1 MRRQKNFASSI
12 SVARSAL
19 RFSGVALAALSLG
32 ACSSDMSRF
41 AGNPFS
47 NPFASNAAQARDPV
61 STGSLAKS
69 GAPGARAAA
78 SNTIQ
83 QVQAAPLSPLGQ
95 QQIPQQVQQPLQQAQ
110 QLQQQAPQG
119 VSPAMERA
127 AMQTGSLGTMPASSA
142 LRQASPVVRPVS
154 ARAAGVTGNAAGW
167 TAQGGTPVVLAH
179 GETIDTLSQRYGVP
193 AAAITASNGLSSPSQ
208 ATPGS
213 RIVIPVFNVEAT
225 KAGGQRVASA
235 STVQS
240 DADISRPV
248 RNVAAAAPATDPV
261 RPVSR
266 PPASVAQPA
275 AQPQQR
281 GMTAAEIRAAAQAKA
296 KLATDAKAPEQKP
309 SLSADAKAKQAAEAK
324 EKAASAAKAKL
335 EAKAKADADAKAKA
349 EAKAAEQGS
358 RKVAALPAE
367 EPKTTS
373 SVPKEA
379 EKAEPS
385 KAEFRWPARG
395 RIINGFSGRGGNE
408 GINIAVPEGTPVK
421 AAEGGTVAYAGSELK
436 GYGNLVLIRHD
447 NGYVSAYAHNGD
459 INVKR
464 GEKVS
469 RGQVIAKSGQSGNV
483 SSPQLHFELRKGSS
497 PVDPTPYLTN

>member
-19 RFSGVALAALSLG
+19 RLSGVALAALSLG

-41 AGNPFS
+41 GGNPFS
-47 NPFASNAAQARDPV
+47 NPFASNSAPVRDPV
-61 STGSLAKS
+61 STGSLAKAGS
-69 GAPGARAAA
+69 AA
-78 SNTIQ
+78 SGVAGRPGMVQ
-83 QVQAAPLSPLGQ
+83 QVQAAPLAPPAMQ
-95 QQIPQQVQQPLQQAQ
+95 QQSQQPLQQAQ
-110 QLQQQAPQG
+110 QQVPQG

-127 AMQTGSLGTMPASSA
+127 AMQTGSLGTMPGASA
-142 LRQASPVVRPVS
+142 LRQASPATRPLS
-154 ARAAGVTGNAAGW
+154 TRAAGVTGNAAGW

-193 AAAITASNGLSSPSQ
+193 AAAIVSSNGLSSASQ

-213 RIVIPVFNVEAT
+213 RVVIPVYNVEAT
-225 KAGGQRVASA
+225 KAGAQRLASA
-235 STVQS
+235 SGVQS

-248 RNVAAAAPATDPV
+248 SNIVPTAPAADPV
-261 RPVSR
+261 RPLSR
-266 PPASVAQPA
+266 PPAPVAQPA
-275 AQPQQR
+275 TQPQQR

-296 KLATDAKAPEQKP
+296 KQGVEAKVGDQKIPERKP
-309 SLSADAKAKQAAEAK
+309 SLNAEAKAKQAAEAK
-324 EKAASAAKAKL
+324 EKAAAAAKAKL
-335 EAKAKADADAKAKA
+335 EAKAKTDAEAKARA
-349 EAKAAEQGS
+349 EAKAAEQAS

-379 EKAEPS
+379 EKSESS

-464 GEKVS
+464 GEKVN

>member
-19 RFSGVALAALSLG
+19 RLSGVAMAALSLG

-41 AGNPFS
+41 GGNPFS
-47 NPFASNAAQARDPV
+47 NPFASNTAQVRDPV
-61 STGSLAKS
+61 STGSLAKT
-69 GAPGARAAA
+69 GNAGPKPGMV
-78 SNTIQ
+78 Q
-83 QVQAAPLSPLGQ
+83 QVQSAPLAPPAMQ
-95 QQIPQQVQQPLQQAQ
+95 QQFQQPLQQAQ
-110 QLQQQAPQG
+110 QQVPQG

-142 LRQASPVVRPVS
+142 LRQASPATRPLT

-193 AAAITASNGLSSPSQ
+193 AAAIISSNGLSSAS
-208 ATPGS
+208 AASPGS
-213 RIVIPVFNVEAT
+213 RVVIPVFNVEAT
-225 KAGGQRVASA
+225 KAASQRVASA
-235 STVQS
+235 SGVQS

-248 RNVAAAAPATDPV
+248 SNVVPSAPAADPV
-261 RPVSR
+261 RPLSR
-266 PPASVAQPA
+266 PPAQVAPTSAQPA

-296 KLATDAKAPEQKP
+296 KQGADARTTGQKP
-309 SLSADAKAKQAAEAK
+309 ALDADAKAKQAAEAK
-324 EKAASAAKAKL
+324 DKAAAAAKAKL
-335 EAKAKADADAKAKA
+335 EAKAKADAEAKARA
-349 EAKAAEQGS
+349 EAKAAEQAS

-379 EKAEPS
+379 EKTESS

>member
-12 SVARSAL
+12 SVARAAL
-19 RFSGVALAALSLG
+19 RLSGVAVAALSLG
-32 ACSSDMSRF
+32 ACSSDMTRL

-47 NPFASNAAQARDPV
+47 NPFASSAAPVRDPV
-61 STGSLAKS
+61 STGSLPKAG
-69 GAPGARAAA
+69 GAALKPGLA
-78 SNTIQ
+78 Q
-83 QVQAAPLSPLGQ
+83 QVQASPLAPPAM
-95 QQIPQQVQQPLQQAQ
+95 QQIQQPLQQAQ
-110 QLQQQAPQG
+110 QQIPPA
-119 VSPAMERA
+119 VSPAMDRA
-127 AMQTGSLGTMPASSA
+127 AMQTGSLGSMPASSS
-142 LRQASPVVRPVS
+142 LRQAASAARPLP
-154 ARAAGVTGNAAGW
+154 ARTAGVTGNAAGW

-179 GETIDTLSQRYGVP
+179 GETVDTLSQRYGVP
-193 AAAITASNGLSSPSQ
+193 TAAIVASNGLSSASQ

-213 RIVIPVFNVEAT
+213 RVVIPVYNVEAT
-225 KAGGQRVASA
+225 RAASQRVATA
-235 STVQS
+235 GNVQS

-248 RNVAAAAPATDPV
+248 RQAAPQPAPAADPV

-266 PPASVAQPA
+266 PPAPVAQPA

-281 GMTAAEIRAAAQAKA
+281 GMTAAEIRAAAQSKGRQGADSKTTDLKTPDPKA
-296 KLATDAKAPEQKP
+296 TAAQ
-309 SLSADAKAKQAAEAK
+309 AKQAAEARD
-324 EKAASAAKAKL
+324 KAAAAAKAKL
-335 EAKAKADADAKAKA
+335 EAKAKSDADAKARA
-349 EAKAAEQGS
+349 EAKAAEQAS
-358 RKVAALPAE
+358 RKVAALPAAE
-367 EPKTTS
+367 EPKATS

-379 EKAEPS
+379 EKPESA
-385 KAEFRWPARG
+385 KADFRWPARG

-497 PVDPTPYLTN
+497 PVDPTPYLNN

>member
-1 MRRQKNFASSI
+1 
-12 SVARSAL
+12 
-19 RFSGVALAALSLG
+19 
-32 ACSSDMSRF
+32 MSRF
-41 AGNPFS
+41 GGNPFS
-47 NPFASNAAQARDPV
+47 NPFASNTAQVRDPV
-61 STGSLAKS
+61 STGSLAKA
-69 GAPGARAAA
+69 GNAAGKP
-78 SNTIQ
+78 SIVQ
-83 QVQAAPLSPLGQ
+83 QVQSAPLAPPAMQ
-95 QQIPQQVQQPLQQAQ
+95 PPLQQAQ
-110 QLQQQAPQG
+110 QQVPQG

-127 AMQTGSLGTMPASSA
+127 AMQTGSLGTMPGASA
-142 LRQASPVVRPVS
+142 LRQASPATRPLS
-154 ARAAGVTGNAAGW
+154 TRAAGVTGNAAGW

-193 AAAITASNGLSSPSQ
+193 SAAIISSNGLSSAS
-208 ATPGS
+208 AASPGS
-213 RIVIPVFNVEAT
+213 RVVIPVYNVEAT
-225 KAGGQRVASA
+225 KAASQRVASA
-235 STVQS
+235 ATVQS

-248 RNVAAAAPATDPV
+248 SNIVPTTPAADPV
-261 RPVSR
+261 RPLSR
-266 PPASVAQPA
+266 PPAPVAQPA
-275 AQPQQR
+275 AQPHQR

-296 KLATDAKAPEQKP
+296 KQGVDAKT
-309 SLSADAKAKQAAEAK
+309 ADIKTTDPKAAAAQAKLAAESK
-324 EKAASAAKAKL
+324 DKAAAAAKAKL
-335 EAKAKADADAKAKA
+335 EAKAKTDAEARARA
-349 EAKAAEQGS
+349 EAKAAEQASS

-379 EKAEPS
+379 EKSESS

-464 GEKVS
+464 GEKVN

>member
-19 RFSGVALAALSLG
+19 RLSGVAMAALSLG

-41 AGNPFS
+41 GGNPFS
-47 NPFASNAAQARDPV
+47 NPFASNTAQVRDPA
-61 STGSLAKS
+61 STGSLAKA
-69 GAPGARAAA
+69 GKAGVKPGMV
-78 SNTIQ
+78 Q
-83 QVQAAPLSPLGQ
+83 QVQSSPLAPPAMQ
-95 QQIPQQVQQPLQQAQ
+95 QQIQQPLQQAQ
-110 QLQQQAPQG
+110 QQVPQG
-119 VSPAMERA
+119 VTPAMERA

-142 LRQASPVVRPVS
+142 LRQASPATRPLS
-154 ARAAGVTGNAAGW
+154 ARTAGVTGNAAGW

-193 AAAITASNGLSSPSQ
+193 AAAIVSSNGLSSASQ
-208 ATPGS
+208 ASPGS
-213 RIVIPVFNVEAT
+213 RVVIPVYNVEAT
-225 KAGGQRVASA
+225 KAGAQRLAST

-240 DADISRPV
+240 DADLSRPV
-248 RNVAAAAPATDPV
+248 SNVVPAAPASDPV
-261 RPVSR
+261 RPLSR
-266 PPASVAQPA
+266 PPAPVAQPA
-275 AQPQQR
+275 VQPQQR
-281 GMTAAEIRAAAQAKA
+281 GMTAAEIRAAAQAKG
-296 KLATDAKAPEQKP
+296 KQGVDAKT
-309 SLSADAKAKQAAEAK
+309 ADMKTPDPKTAAAQAKQAAEAK
-324 EKAASAAKAKL
+324 DKAASAAKAKL
-335 EAKAKADADAKAKA
+335 EARAKTDADAKARA
-349 EAKAAEQGS
+349 EAKAAEQAS

-379 EKAEPS
+379 EKSENS

-464 GEKVS
+464 GEKVN

>member
-1 MRRQKNFASSI
+1 
-12 SVARSAL
+12 
-19 RFSGVALAALSLG
+19 
-32 ACSSDMSRF
+32 MSRF
-41 AGNPFS
+41 GGNPFS
-47 NPFASNAAQARDPV
+47 NPFASNAAPLRDPV
-61 STGSLAKS
+61 STGSLAKA
-69 GAPGARAAA
+69 GNAGVK
-78 SNTIQ
+78 TGMVQ
-83 QVQAAPLSPLGQ
+83 QVQSAPLAPPAMQ
-95 QQIPQQVQQPLQQAQ
+95 QQVQQPLQQAQ
-110 QLQQQAPQG
+110 QVSQG

-127 AMQTGSLGTMPASSA
+127 AMQTGSLGTMPGASA
-142 LRQASPVVRPVS
+142 LRQASPATRPLS
-154 ARAAGVTGNAAGW
+154 TRAAGVTGNAAGW

-193 AAAITASNGLSSPSQ
+193 AAAIVSSNGLSSASQ
-208 ATPGS
+208 ASPGS
-213 RIVIPVFNVEAT
+213 RVVIPVYNVEAT
-225 KAGGQRVASA
+225 KAASQRVASA
-235 STVQS
+235 NSVQS

-248 RNVAAAAPATDPV
+248 SNIVPSAPAADPV

-266 PPASVAQPA
+266 PPAPVAQPA

-296 KLATDAKAPEQKP
+296 KQGVDAKT
-309 SLSADAKAKQAAEAK
+309 ADMKTPDPKAAAAQAKQAAEAK
-324 EKAASAAKAKL
+324 DKAAAAAKAKL
-335 EAKAKADADAKAKA
+335 EARAKTEAEAKSRA
-349 EAKAAEQGS
+349 EAKAAEQAS
-358 RKVAALPAE
+358 RKVAALPTE

-379 EKAEPS
+379 EKSESS

-464 GEKVS
+464 GEKVN